1 MFFTKDLILA
11 QEYLAFL
18 LLNLFDLF
26 LTGYIFKHHGME
38 ANGIALLV
46 LHRYGLLGFA
56 IFKFLLV
63 TVLVLICEVIAT
75 HKLKSARMVILLG
88 CFVYGFVVIYESV
101 LIFQHI
107 DRPEVQQ
114 ASITTPPH
122 SFIKAKDRSDWILP
136 SGAMAGCLQWR
147 DMGITQL

>member
-11 QEYLAFL
+11 QEYLAFV

-38 ANGIALLV
+38 ANGIALWV
-46 LHRYGLLGFA
+46 LQRFGLLGFA

-63 TVLVLICEVIAT
+63 TVLVLICEVIAAY
-75 HKLKSARMVILLG
+75 KLKSARMVILLG

-107 DRPEVQQ
+107 DHPDAQQ
-114 ASITTPPH
+114 STIAALSR
-122 SFIKAKDRSDWILP
+122 SLNRDKARLTCMLP
-136 SGAMAGCLQWR
+136 SGAIALCNGAGWE
-147 DMGITQL
+147 

>member
-38 ANGIALLV
+38 ANGIALWV

-56 IFKFLLV
+56 VFKFLLV
-63 TVLVLICEVIAT
+63 TVLVIICEVIAT

-107 DRPEVQQ
+107 DHPEVEQSKILS
-114 ASITTPPH
+114 AP
-122 SFIKAKDRSDWILP
+122 RSLSMPANLVNRALP
-136 SGAMAGCLQWR
+136 SGAIIACNSAIWE
-147 DMGITQL
+147 